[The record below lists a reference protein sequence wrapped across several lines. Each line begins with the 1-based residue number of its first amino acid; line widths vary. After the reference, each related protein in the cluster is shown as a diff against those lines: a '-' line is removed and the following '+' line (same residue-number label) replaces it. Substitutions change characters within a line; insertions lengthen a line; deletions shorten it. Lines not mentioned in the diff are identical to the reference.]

1 MGATVIV
8 DDPELATVL
17 SGIHLP
23 TSEGWRAELAY
34 QHEKV
39 KRSVGMTSMGNRA
52 RATHMV
58 AQWFT
63 HYATATQNFD
73 EFSSI

>member
-1 MGATVIV
+1 M
-8 DDPELATVL
+8 DDPELAPVL
-17 SGIHLP
+17 SGTNLP
-23 TSEGWRAELAY
+23 NSEGWGAELAY

-39 KRSVGMTSMGNRA
+39 KRSVGMTSMRNRT
-52 RATHMV
+52 RAAHMV